1 MSVTNLLLSLRP
13 PKSTVINATV
23 SHHNYAAR
31 GSDHVVTQ
39 ASKVYSNL
47 EVTSAR
53 ERPAVR
59 TDVLVLSQM
68 SSCAVRYQ
76 RTMISRTIRASFLR
90 CFLAKIAS
98 GSGRWSGSPN
108 GIGFQMGLLKC
119 KYAVS
124 LS

>member
-47 EVTSAR
+47 EVRNDDFSAR
-53 ERPAVR
+53 A
-59 TDVLVLSQM
+59 TG
-68 SSCAVRYQ
+68 CAY
-76 RTMISRTIRASFLR
+76 
-90 CFLAKIAS
+90 
-98 GSGRWSGSPN
+98 
-108 GIGFQMGLLKC
+108 
-119 KYAVS
+119 
-124 LS
+124 